1 MVAADGRFNRIR
13 QVAPMC
19 RSMRAHWRH
28 LANTIEL
35 VLPSIRPCTP
45 STTQTQIDQFSRFCI
60 AHGRKSLHFTWDAP
74 PPSKLPIPVGIW
86 TPEIHTVPAPIPES
100 STQTASRSVQPFLH
114 GLTNVTDR
122 PTDHATRSVTIGLGH
137 IVYSV
142 GLRT

>member
-74 PPSKLPIPVGIW
+74 PRLKIAHSREDLEPGNTHGSCAYTRVLNPNGI
-86 TPEIHTVPAPIPES
+86 S
-100 STQTASRSVQPFLH
+100 
-114 GLTNVTDR
+114 
-122 PTDHATRSVTIGLGH
+122 IGSAIFAWAH
-137 IVYSV
+137 
-142 GLRT
+142 